1 MRYFILV
8 VLLTSCYHENVEPKY
23 CIKMVRI
30 SDANPVQFWINN
42 IPTFNEKPEAGVDH
56 ACFYQPWNC
65 EDTLQT
71 QVIADEESII
81 KMSVRD
87 EQDEEIESLDLLPY
101 VSRPT
106 VYHNEYLL
114 DAVCNQK
121 IKLRLTATEFEDIF
135 TNSGFTGGG
144 TGWSQGATGIDWS
157 FVGNKARV
165 NLTGG
170 TNSSKALGQAYAGS
184 PGQYRLKINATL
196 SEDLPSQTSVV
207 QQVQLNFNTGGING
221 TTVHTYNF
229 GELRSLNVGNIY
241 TIDINTVQTI
251 PLAFDFIS
259 LSVGQSGGGNPACR
273 VEVDFVIAQS
283 PSITIFNSDYLDIRD
298 NHADT
303 RLISVTNGIDYAGLA
318 YEDIT
323 PEPQFSLRLKS
334 KFYVPR
340 FPEENES
347 EPDGGGNVDKLSSEV
362 KTQRLLEVDPLPP
375 YMLYKVKLH
384 LQHNTIYVEN
394 QAWIKE
400 EPLDQ
405 EQVGDQNPFFKS
417 NTYLTLKNDE
427 YFINLP

>member
-8 VLLTSCYHENVEPKY
+8 VLLTSCYHEKVEPKY

-65 EDTLQT
+65 EDTLKI
-71 QVIADEESII
+71 QVSAKEESFIS
-81 KMSVRD
+81 MSIRD
-87 EQDEEIESLDLLPY
+87 ENDEEITNENVIAY
-101 VSRPT
+101 ETRPT
-106 VYHNEYLL
+106 IYHNEYLL
-114 DAVCNQK
+114 EDVCNQK
-121 IKLRLTATEFEDIF
+121 IKLRLTAIEFTDML

-144 TGWSQGATGIDWS
+144 TGWSQGATGQNWS
-157 FVGNKARV
+157 FVGDKARV
-165 NLTGG
+165 DLASGVSVAKTLFQNKSGVTG
-170 TNSSKALGQAYAGS
+170 LH
-184 PGQYRLKINATL
+184 RIKISATL
-196 SEDLPSQTSVV
+196 SNDTPGLDCIVQMSVGFYSGGITGTEVFNSPLLSLRSSSVGNVYTVIESQTPLVPASFDAIGLFIGKSGV
-207 QQVQLNFNTGGING
+207 G
-221 TTVHTYNF
+221 TN
-229 GELRSLNVGNIY
+229 
-241 TIDINTVQTI
+241 
-251 PLAFDFIS
+251 
-259 LSVGQSGGGNPACR
+259 ACR
-273 VEVDFVIAQS
+273 VEVDYIIVGE
-283 PSITIFNSDYLDIRD
+283 PETTIFNSDYLDIRE

-323 PEPQFSLRLKS
+323 PAPQFSLRLKS

-362 KTQRLLEVDPLPP
+362 KTQRLLEIDPLPP
-375 YMLYKVKLH
+375 YMLKKLKLI

-417 NTYLTLKNDE
+417 STYLTLKNDE